1 MLNTNRHY
9 GFRTNEYELND
20 CLKRLDSGKRAI
32 ALILDFQ
39 EGYAVRESLVE
50 GGLDVLKPMEGIE
63 VPVLEMVVMMSG
75 RVSPRWSPAG
85 RAGVC
90 WIVKKR
96 RRRRE
101 ETGTGRRSLACLG
114 PLLPALS
121 TLHRP
126 FSAAPTSEG
135 DAHAPRIFAPVM
147 FHSETAMSK
156 CPFL

>member
-1 MLNTNRHY
+1 M
-9 GFRTNEYELND
+9 
-20 CLKRLDSGKRAI
+20 
-32 ALILDFQ
+32 ILDFQ

-63 VPVLEMVVMMSG
+63 VPVVEMVVMMSG

-85 RAGVC
+85 WAGVC

-114 PLLPALS
+114 PPPPRS
-121 TLHRP
+121 TLYRP
-126 FSAAPTSEG
+126 FSAAPTSKG
-135 DAHAPRIFAPVM
+135 DAHAPQIFAPVM
-147 FHSETAMSK
+147 FHSEAAMSK

>member
-20 CLKRLDSGKRAI
+20 CLKRPDSGKRAI

-75 RVSPRWSPAG
+75 RVSPRWSPAA

-101 ETGTGRRSLACLG
+101 ETGTGRRSLACLA
-114 PLLPALS
+114 PSPLPAPLHS
-121 TLHRP
+121 TPPIQCCSDLRGGCSRSP
-126 FSAAPTSEG
+126 NIRAG
-135 DAHAPRIFAPVM
+135 DV
-147 FHSETAMSK
+147 SQ
-156 CPFL
+156 

>member
-20 CLKRLDSGKRAI
+20 CLKRPDSGKRAI

-75 RVSPRWSPAG
+75 RVSPRWSP
-85 RAGVC
+85 GVC
-90 WIVKKR
+90 WIVKKS
-96 RRRRE
+96 E
-101 ETGTGRRSLACLG
+101 EWKRPVRAGVPSLAWL
-114 PLLPALS
+114 PLPSPLRS

-126 FSAAPTSEG
+126 FSAAPTCEG
-135 DAHAPRIFAPVM
+135 DAHAPQIFAPVM
-147 FHSETAMSK
+147 FHSEAAMSK

>member
-1 MLNTNRHY
+1 M
-9 GFRTNEYELND
+9 
-20 CLKRLDSGKRAI
+20 
-32 ALILDFQ
+32 
-39 EGYAVRESLVE
+39 VE

-63 VPVLEMVVMMSG
+63 VPVVEMVVMMSG

-85 RAGVC
+85 WAGVC

-96 RRRRE
+96 RRRDRY
-101 ETGTGRRSLACLG
+101 GPAFPRLLGSL
-114 PLLPALS
+114 PHRHS

-135 DAHAPRIFAPVM
+135 DAHAPQIFAPVM
-147 FHSETAMSK
+147 FHSEAAAMSK